1 MNLSLS
7 VVIMYK
13 EHKSFLPL
21 FFATK
26 GLDTKATFV
35 FKDPEVAETLSIIHD
50 KYVVVPADK
59 APNNIVFIC
68 IKHYIDCL
76 RI

>member
-1 MNLSLS
+1 
-7 VVIMYK
+7 MYK

-26 GLDTKATFV
+26 DLDTKATFV

-50 KYVVVPADK
+50 KYVVVPVDK

-76 RI
+76 KI

>member
-1 MNLSLS
+1 
-7 VVIMYK
+7 MYK

-21 FFATK
+21 FF

-35 FKDPEVAETLSIIHD
+35 FKDSEVAETLSIIHD

-59 APNNIVFIC
+59 TPNNIVFIC

-76 RI
+76 KI